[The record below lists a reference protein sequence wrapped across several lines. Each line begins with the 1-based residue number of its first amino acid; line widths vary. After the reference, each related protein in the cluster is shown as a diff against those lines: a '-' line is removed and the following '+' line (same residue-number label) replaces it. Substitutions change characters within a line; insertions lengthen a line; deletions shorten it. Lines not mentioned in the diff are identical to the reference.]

1 MGIQAFATMGN
12 TVTFTAASTAPG
24 AVQAESKTLGGNQ
37 YRIINTG
44 TVTVFLGYATSAS
57 DAANNAANVATSLP
71 LLPSTDEILSFVPN
85 AYFTGKTVSGTAVV
99 YITPGDGL
107 QGEIML
113 KVAGGGIATG
123 TLTYQ
128 GTWNASTNSPT
139 LASGVGTLN
148 NYYVV
153 STAGSTNLDGIT
165 DWAIGDWAIFNGTVW
180 QKIDNSEVTYVSNVA
195 TGTGLTG
202 GPITTTGTIAISNTT
217 VTAASYGAANTVG
230 TFTVNA
236 QGQLT
241 AAANAAIAISVGAV
255 SGAVPNTVNV
265 LAGTGMS
272 GGGAL
277 TANVTLTL
285 ANTAITAATYGN
297 ATHVSQVTFDAQGR
311 ATAASNVA
319 ISIPSGNVTGLG
331 TMATQNANAVAI
343 TGGTIV
349 ASNVTIT
356 SNLNANLTTNV
367 SATFATDSLPLV
379 PEGYLTIN
387 INGTAKKVPYYGV

>member
-1 MGIQAFATMGN
+1 
-12 TVTFTAASTAPG
+12 
-24 AVQAESKTLGGNQ
+24 
-37 YRIINTG
+37 
-44 TVTVFLGYATSAS
+44 
-57 DAANNAANVATSLP
+57 
-71 LLPSTDEILSFVPN
+71 
-85 AYFTGKTVSGTAVV
+85 
-99 YITPGDGL
+99 
-107 QGEIML
+107 ML

-128 GTWNASTNSPT
+128 GTWNANTNSPT
-139 LASGVGTLN
+139 LTSSVGTLN

-180 QKIDNSEVTYVSNVA
+180 QKIDNSEITYVSNVA

-202 GPITTTGTIAISNTT
+202 GPITTTGTIAIANTT
-217 VTAASYGAANTVG
+217 VVSATYGNASTVAQ
-230 TFTVNA
+230 FEVNA
-236 QGQLT
+236 QGQLVS
-241 AAANAAIAISVGAV
+241 ASNQAIAIGVAAV

-285 ANTAITAATYGN
+285 ANTAVVAATYGN

-349 ASNVTIT
+349 ASNVTVT
-356 SNLNANLTTNV
+356 SNLNANLTTSS

-387 INGTAKKVPYYGV
+387 INGAAKKVPYYGV